1 MFIVLGHWFLS
12 FSSMPVFASFQ
23 FFASSNVLL
32 SSFHFTL
39 LYFNASRF
47 LPLSFHV
54 RYLPCPSIVW
64 SYPFIVPPCHV
75 QNLTDRIFGM
85 HDRGHH
91 GGHNLCVNIG
101 KIKYTHIQKHV
112 LSCSCHFLFISA
124 HIPFMRFYS
133 PVSFLSLPSMFLPF
147 PSIISHIFVLRL
159 I

>member
-1 MFIVLGHWFLS
+1 
-12 FSSMPVFASFQ
+12 MPVFASFQ
-23 FFASSNVLL
+23 FFTSSNVLL

-91 GGHNLCVNIG
+91 GGHNLYV
-101 KIKYTHIQKHV
+101 
-112 LSCSCHFLFISA
+112 
-124 HIPFMRFYS
+124 
-133 PVSFLSLPSMFLPF
+133 
-147 PSIISHIFVLRL
+147 
-159 I
+159 